1 MCLAW
6 AKGEERY
13 VTNALGLSKG
23 VPKCDLPPPP
33 KPMKPRPIHRYV
45 AAKSLLACGLFAPIS
60 YVHAQT
66 NGTWNANGPGNW
78 SDTTKWTG
86 GAVASGASATADF
99 ATLNIT
105 GDHVINIDAPYTIGT
120 LKSDD
125 LTTLSN
131 SWTFSGT
138 GPLTLNNGASQPVLN
153 IVSRTPTISVPL
165 AGTNGLSKTGGGL
178 VTLSGNNSGL
188 SGAMNLADVGGTN
201 NAGVVLASD
210 SAIGGM
216 TSISIGGTA
225 TTGQYLSL
233 SGGVTLGSGV
243 SLTLN
248 SPGGNNA
255 PPGGIRS
262 EGANTV
268 VNTIQG
274 PLNVTLTGSRIS
286 NNSAR
291 RLDITGAITA
301 GANEVVFRNAVNE
314 GIHLTNSSNSWT
326 GQTTHSGGTLWV
338 DPGAQPATSRIL
350 ISASDAGT
358 YQTSGTFSRSLGIGA
373 GQVRIGAGAS
383 SGRAMGFGA
392 RGGDLTVNLGG
403 AGAEV
408 FFNNFT
414 ANANGT
420 DTTINTNTFVLNGA
434 EADSKITLVNPLNL
448 NGAAR
453 NIQVSANVAEIT
465 GGLTGGA
472 FSYTKTSS
480 GTLLLSVANT
490 WTGDLGIGS
499 TGDSVNGGIVRAT
512 HAEAFGPPAA
522 VKNINAMGLNRGIS
536 VVELVGGLSIDANKS
551 LRMWGK
557 NMAMNGSTGGGI
569 AQSLRSVSGNNTW
582 NGNVVIANSGGTY
595 GIECQSGTL
604 TLGASPATTNVLRND
619 VATSTRTMALYGAGD
634 YVINHKI
641 ADNGAANI
649 VITKAGSGSVSIPRA
664 DNDFDTVPN
673 LFTGLTSIVSL
684 TNAASP
690 SSLGTASSFNLGATL
705 RYTGA
710 GDTSDRALSLMPTGG
725 TLDSSGTGPLVLSA
739 TSMTHNAGITA
750 SVVSPFALG
759 ATSLVMNDVAGV
771 AVGQTI
777 AGTSIPAGA
786 TVTALNADTRAV
798 TLSAATTAASTVG
811 VTTTIGNAANIDRT
825 LVLTG
830 SNTGDN
836 KLGAPLSN
844 PNPGKVAV
852 NKTGAGKWILNGT
865 SQTYTGA
872 TTVNNGT
879 LGFDGAFPAGSAL
892 TVAPS
897 ATLSLANLTLRSDP
911 TGLAL
916 SIAGNLTID
925 GPVNIIL
932 PDAAPIGGFN
942 VLEYATLSGVG
953 NLTSNYRNAS
963 FTNGGTSATMTVAAG
978 TPLIWTGN
986 LSNDWDLNLTENWKD
1001 AGEIAQ
1007 KFMWADSVRFDAAGA
1022 SFPGVNLV
1030 GELRPASVLVD
1041 VDSATANYSFSGT
1054 GTLTGPFPLTK
1065 NGSSTLTIGGTH
1077 TFNGGI
1083 TVNGG
1088 VLMPAG
1094 NQALGGNSQ
1103 QITIASGAALNTNG
1117 MMNANR
1123 DYAVTISGTGTDG
1136 SGAIINTGAD
1146 HTNGFGSLTLAAN
1159 ATIGGSGRWDI
1170 RPITAGSALVYLG
1183 GFTLTKTGSNIIGLI
1198 DGSMPSDGSID
1209 VNQGIL
1215 AITRMNVSG
1224 AGSINAN
1231 SGATLRFENYTSG
1244 SFAKAVSVNDGT
1256 VLLTGS
1262 NMTVDAP
1269 ITLTGTGTFNLAY
1282 TRAFFANQPV
1292 GGTGAL
1298 SVIPPGTGTNPGTM
1312 VLQNDNTYAGATSVD
1327 TCTLRIGNRT
1337 TTGSINTLPVTL
1349 ANNGNVQ
1356 ISRSDTYTFPNT
1368 IQGTGGVMI
1377 GANAAVTAPEY
1388 DSMVTLTGTNTFTG
1402 GVTVYSGGLKIPNAT
1417 ALGTGAKTVTLT
1429 SGTSGRPQ
1437 FYLDGSSGNISLP
1450 ADVGFLT
1457 SSTNISHPAI
1467 GNLAGDNVIN
1477 GAITLTSGGG
1487 STAVSVLGGTL
1498 TLNGAISPNTSARR
1512 LILGGTAGPG
1522 VINGVI
1528 SGSGGNAMGL
1538 DLVGT
1543 NTWKLAGDNTY
1554 TGTTVVNSGTLLI
1567 NGNQGTASGAVSVA
1581 SGATLGG
1588 TGTIGGTVVAAA
1600 GSIVAPGAS
1609 IGTLTTVSPVSLA
1622 GTLAIE
1628 MDATSSD
1635 RLTVGGSLDIS
1646 AATLNVSV
1654 SGTPSQP
1661 ASIIA
1666 SYGVLTGTFASTTG
1680 IPAGYAIN
1688 YNYNSLNQIA
1698 LVSTGGDYTSWAGTF
1713 PGFVDTA
1720 AGSDPDGDGLTNQQ
1734 EYAFGLDP
1742 TKGNSVS
1749 PITQMLSKTGGTFKY
1764 TRRLPSLT
1772 GLTYSYESSTTLGGW
1787 GGFAPVSET
1796 TNSGSP
1802 VEEITVTLPGS
1813 LLTNPNL
1820 FVRVIAN

>member
-1 MCLAW
+1 
-6 AKGEERY
+6 
-13 VTNALGLSKG
+13 
-23 VPKCDLPPPP
+23 
-33 KPMKPRPIHRYV
+33 MKPRLIHGSV
-45 AAKSLLACGLFAPIS
+45 AARSLLACGLLASIS

-66 NGTWNANGPGNW
+66 NGTWSANAAGNW
-78 SDTTKWTG
+78 SDTTKWSG
-86 GAVASGASATADF
+86 GNVASGATAIADF
-99 ATLNIT
+99 STLDIT
-105 GDHVINIDAPYTIGT
+105 GDHIITVDAPFTIGT
-120 LKSDD
+120 LKSQD

-131 SWTFSGT
+131 SWTFAGT
-138 GPLTLNNGASQPVLN
+138 GPLTLANGVSQPVLDILN
-153 IVSRTPTISVPL
+153 RTPSISVPL
-165 AGTNGLSKTGGGL
+165 AGTNGFSKTGVGL

-188 SGAMNLADVGGTN
+188 SGAMTLVDVGGSN

-210 SAIGGM
+210 TAIGGI
-216 TSISIGGTA
+216 TSISIGGSA
-225 TTGQYLSL
+225 TSGQYLSL

-243 SLTLN
+243 SITLN
-248 SPGGNNA
+248 SPGGNSA

-274 PLNVTLTGSRIS
+274 PINVTLNASRIS

-314 GIHLTNSSNSWT
+314 GIHLTNTSNSWT

-338 DPGAQPATSRIL
+338 DPGCQPASSRIL
-350 ISASDAGT
+350 VSASDAGT
-358 YQTSGTFSRSLGIGA
+358 YQTNGTFSRSLGTGA
-373 GQVRIGAGAS
+373 GQVRIGSGTS

-392 RGGDLTVNLGG
+392 RGGDLTLNFGG

-434 EADSKITLVNPLNL
+434 EADSKITLANPLNL

-453 NIQVSANVAEIT
+453 SIQVSANVAEIT

-480 GTLLLSVANT
+480 GTLLLSVANS
-490 WTGDLGIGS
+490 WTGDLVIS
-499 TGDSVNGGIVRAT
+499 NANDSVNGGIVRAT
-512 HAEAFGPPAA
+512 HAEAFGPPATT
-522 VKNINAMGLNRGIS
+522 KNINAMGLNRGIS
-536 VVELVGGLSIDANKS
+536 IVELVGGISIDANKS

-557 NMAMNGSTGGGI
+557 NMAMSGNTGSGI
-569 AQSLRSVSGNNTW
+569 SQSLRSVSGNNAW

-595 GIECQSGTL
+595 GIECQAGTL
-604 TLGASPATTNVLRND
+604 TLGSSPATTNVMRNE
-619 VATSTRTMALYGAGD
+619 VASSTRTMALYGAGD

-649 VITKAGSGSVSIPRA
+649 VITKAGSGGVSIPRS

-684 TNAASP
+684 TNSTSP

-710 GDTSDRALSLMPTGG
+710 GNTSDRALSLMPTGG
-725 TLDSSGTGPLVLSA
+725 TLDSSGTGPLVLTS
-739 TSMTHNAGITA
+739 TSMTHNAGITSTIA
-750 SVVSPFALG
+750 APFALG
-759 ATSLVMNDVAGV
+759 ATSLVLNDLAGI

-777 AGTSIPAGA
+777 TGTGIPAGA
-786 TVTALNADTRAV
+786 TVTALNVDTRTA
-798 TLSAATTAASTVG
+798 TLSAVTTAASTVG

-836 KLGAPLSN
+836 KLAAPLSN
-844 PNPGKVAV
+844 PNPGKLAV

-865 SQTYTGA
+865 AQTYTGT

-892 TVAPS
+892 TVAPA
-897 ATLSLANLTLRSDP
+897 ATLSLANLTLRADP
-911 TGLAL
+911 SALAL
-916 SIAGNLTID
+916 SIAGNLAID

-942 VLEYATLSGVG
+942 VLQYASLTGVG

-978 TPLIWTGN
+978 TPLIWTGA
-986 LSNDWDLNLTENWKD
+986 LSNDWDLNQTENWKD
-1001 AGEIAQ
+1001 VGNVSQ
-1007 KFMWADSVRFDAAGA
+1007 KFMWADAVRFDSAGA
-1022 SFPGVNLV
+1022 SFPGVVLV

-1041 VDSATANYSFSGT
+1041 VDSATANYSFSGG

-1065 NGSSTLTIGGTH
+1065 NGSSTLTINGTH

-1088 VLMPAG
+1088 VLIPGG
-1094 NQALGGNSQ
+1094 NQSLGANGQ

-1117 MMNANR
+1117 VMNANR
-1123 DYAVTISGTGTDG
+1123 DYAATISGTGTDG
-1136 SGAIINTGAD
+1136 SGAIINTAGD
-1146 HTNGFGSLTLAAN
+1146 NTSGFGSLTLAAN
-1159 ATIGGSGRWDI
+1159 ATIGGSGRWDV
-1170 RPITAGSALVYLG
+1170 RPITAGTALVNLG

-1198 DGSMPSDGSID
+1198 DGAMTSDGSID
-1209 VNQGIL
+1209 INQGIL

-1231 SGATLRFENYTSG
+1231 SGGTLRFENYTSG
-1244 SFAKAVSVNDGT
+1244 TFSKAVNVNDGT
-1256 VLLTGS
+1256 VVLTGS
-1262 NMTVDAP
+1262 NMTVDGP
-1269 ITLTGTGTFNLAY
+1269 ITLTGTATFNIGY
-1282 TRAFFANQPV
+1282 TPRVFTATQPV
-1292 GGTGAL
+1292 GGAGAL
-1298 SVIPPGTGTNPGTM
+1298 SVVPPGTGTNPGVL

-1337 TTGSINTLPVTL
+1337 ATGSINALPVTL
-1349 ANNGNVQ
+1349 ANNGNLQ

-1368 IQGTGGVMI
+1368 IQGSGGVMI

-1388 DSMVTLTGTNTFTG
+1388 DSVVTLTGTNTFTG
-1402 GVTVYSGGLKIPNAT
+1402 GVTVYSGALKIQNAS
-1417 ALGTGAKTVTLT
+1417 ALGTGAKMVTV
-1429 SGTSGRPQ
+1429 GTTNGTNGRPQ
-1437 FYLDGSSGNISLP
+1437 LHLDGSGGNITLP
-1450 ADVGFLT
+1450 SDVSFQT
-1457 SSTNISHPAI
+1457 SNNDVNHPTLN
-1467 GNLAGDNVIN
+1467 NLAGNNVIN
-1477 GAITLTSGGG
+1477 GILNLTAGGG
-1487 STAVSVLGGTL
+1487 NTIVSIAGGSL
-1498 TLNGAISPNTSARR
+1498 ALNGNVQSNI
-1512 LILGGTAGPG
+1512 
-1522 VINGVI
+1522 
-1528 SGSGGNAMGL
+1528 
-1538 DLVGT
+1538 
-1543 NTWKLAGDNTY
+1543 LAGDAERRLVLTGNAGTGTINGLVSNGTKTFHIDKTGSNTWTLTGNNTY
-1554 TGTTVVNSGTLLI
+1554 TGTTVINGGTLLI
-1567 NGNQGTASGAVSVA
+1567 NGNQGTASGTVSVA

-1588 TGTIGGTVVAAA
+1588 TGTIGGTVSAAA
-1600 GSIVAPGAS
+1600 GSTVAPGTS
-1609 IGTLTTVSPVSLA
+1609 IGTLTTVSPVSIA
-1622 GTLAIE
+1622 GNLAIE
-1628 MDATSSD
+1628 MNATTSD
-1635 RLTVGGSLDIS
+1635 RLTVGGSLDVS
-1646 AATLNVSV
+1646 AAALNVSV

-1661 ASIIA
+1661 AYIIA
-1666 SYGVLTGTFASTTG
+1666 SYGVLTGNFASTSG

-1698 LVSTGGDYTSWAGTF
+1698 LEFTGGDYTTWAATF

-1772 GLTYSYESSTTLGGW
+1772 GLAYTYESSTTLGGW
-1787 GGFAPVSET
+1787 GAFTPVSET
-1796 TNSGSP
+1796 SNSGSP
-1802 VEEITVTLPGS
+1802 VEEITVTLPGA
-1813 LLTNPNL
+1813 LLTNPKL
-1820 FVRVIAN
+1820 FVRVKAN